1 MNDTVNDDCA
11 DLAEARQG
19 HEAAFRRIYDRHA
32 AVVLSLCR
40 RNAGGSAADAEAE
53 DALQETFIRAFRK
66 LDEVHDCRGFRSWVY
81 RIARLVCSE
90 RRRSERRRRHHE
102 GAAMQR
108 MIDEATTTV
117 APASAQATVQ
127 RERLDR
133 LTHALDRLD
142 DDERLA
148 IHLYYLDSDPVAAA
162 QSALGLGRSA
172 FYKLLARAR
181 EALAAQLREAVQS

>member
-1 MNDTVNDDCA
+1 
-11 DLAEARQG
+11 
-19 HEAAFRRIYDRHA
+19 
-32 AVVLSLCR
+32 
-40 RNAGGSAADAEAE
+40 
-53 DALQETFIRAFRK
+53 
-66 LDEVHDCRGFRSWVY
+66 
-81 RIARLVCSE
+81 
-90 RRRSERRRRHHE
+90 
-102 GAAMQR
+102 MQR